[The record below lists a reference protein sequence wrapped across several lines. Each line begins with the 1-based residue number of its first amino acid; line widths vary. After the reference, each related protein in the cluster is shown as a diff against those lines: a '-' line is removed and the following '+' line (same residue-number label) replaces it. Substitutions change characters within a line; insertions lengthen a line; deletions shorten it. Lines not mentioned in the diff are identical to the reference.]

1 MLHCI
6 QAIDLVAV
14 LNCDG
19 VIPSLQVSCCMRDIT
34 VHVRK
39 GISALQYSD
48 NTSSTLHSNQAIDLV
63 AVLNCDGVIPSL
75 QVSCSCMRDIT
86 VHVRKGIGALQYF
99 DTTSSILYCIQVID
113 LVAVLNCDGV
123 ILSLQVSWSCMRD
136 ITLHVRK
143 GKMEC
148 CCCCA
153 LSGVSRCTPGQRPHS
168 FGESKGRKK
177 SSVSFEMP
185 SDRKKKEHVS
195 LDASGPYLIILMIPR
210 LFY

>member
-1 MLHCI
+1 MLNCDGVNQSLQLSCSCIQDITVHVRKGIGALQYFDNTSFMLHCI

-14 LNCDG
+14 LNCDV
-19 VIPSLQVSCCMRDIT
+19 VILSLQVSCCMRDIT

-39 GISALQYSD
+39 GIGALQYSD

-86 VHVRKGIGALQYF
+86 
-99 DTTSSILYCIQVID
+99 
-113 LVAVLNCDGV
+113 
-123 ILSLQVSWSCMRD
+123 
-136 ITLHVRK
+136 LHVRK

-153 LSGVSRCTPGQRPHS
+153 LSGV
-168 FGESKGRKK
+168 
-177 SSVSFEMP
+177 
-185 SDRKKKEHVS
+185 
-195 LDASGPYLIILMIPR
+195 
-210 LFY
+210 